1 LKEKVRVRFAPSPTG
16 LLHLGG
22 ARTALFNYLFAK
34 KYRGSFILRIEDTD
48 PSRSRERYIQKI
60 MEDLSWL
67 GLYWDEGPD
76 KGGKFAPYRQSE
88 RLSIYQKFFEVLKE
102 KGLVYPCFCRPEEL
116 ERRREEALKKG
127 LAPKYD
133 RRCRYLSERE
143 RKERL
148 KKEKASWRFKLHEK
162 GVLTFQDLIKGEI
175 KFDLSSFS
183 DFVLIRAD
191 GNPSFHFA
199 MVVDDAL
206 MKITHVIRGED
217 HLTNT
222 LYHLSLF
229 KALGFS
235 PPHYAHLPMVLSS
248 EKEKLSKRE
257 DALSIFRLR
266 EEGYLPEA
274 IVNFLALLGY
284 TPPKEIISL
293 EELVETFSLDK
304 VGKSP
309 SVVSLEKLKFL
320 NSHYLRE
327 KRGEEIY
334 KIAEKAILKEVGEE
348 KVLKEEEFLI
358 KVLELT
364 RENVFTVKDFI
375 PYVKIFLQEDLDYSE
390 EVKEEIK
397 KELARKSIEVFYKKI
412 ARSRCAEREEI
423 KEILSSSLKDLGEK
437 VRKKDFYRWLRISL
451 TSLSSG
457 PPLVE
462 VILVLGKERVEKRLK
477 KALEVSQVG

>member
-1 LKEKVRVRFAPSPTG
+1 MRKEIRVRFAPSPTG
-16 LLHLGG
+16 FLHLGG
-22 ARTALFNYLFAK
+22 ARTALFNYLFARK
-34 KYRGSFILRIEDTD
+34 HRGNFILRIEDTD
-48 PSRSRERYIQKI
+48 PSRSHEKYIQKI

-67 GLYWDEGPD
+67 GICWDEGPD

-88 RLSIYQKFFEVLKE
+88 RLLIYQKFFKVLRE
-102 KGLVYPCFCRPEEL
+102 KGLVYPCFCQPEEL
-116 ERRREEALKKG
+116 EKRRREALKKG
-127 LAPKYD
+127 LAPRYD
-133 RRCRYLSERE
+133 RRCRYLGEKERE
-143 RKERL
+143 ERL
-148 KKEKASWRFKLHEK
+148 KREKASWRFKLEEK
-162 GVLTFQDLIKGEI
+162 GVLTFKDLVKGEV

-183 DFVLIRAD
+183 DFVLLRSD

-206 MKITHVIRGED
+206 MEITHVIRGED

-222 LYHLSLF
+222 LYHLLLF
-229 KALGFS
+229 KALDFS

-257 DALSIFRLR
+257 DALSIFHLR

-284 TPPKEIISL
+284 TPPQEIISL
-293 EELVETFSLDK
+293 EELVETFSFDR

-309 SVVSLEKLKFL
+309 SVVSLEKLRFL
-320 NSHYLRE
+320 NSHYLRR
-327 KRGEEIY
+327 KKGEEIY
-334 KIAEKAILKEVGEE
+334 KIVEEDILKEVGEE
-348 KVLKEEEFLI
+348 KVLKEKKFLM

-397 KELARKSIEVFYKKI
+397 KELARKSMEVFERKV

-423 KEILSSSLKDLGEK
+423 KEILSASLRDLSGVVE
-437 VRKKDFYRWLRISL
+437 KKDFYRWLRLSL

-457 PPLVE
+457 PPLLE
-462 VILVLGKERVEKRLK
+462 VIMVLGKERVLKRLK
-477 KALEVSQVG
+477 KALEVSQFG